1 MISFFVTKK
10 CQKMWK
16 NDENCQY
23 WRRKPLYHLNDM
35 SNFNE
40 MFRKDVTWDNIKNSQ
55 KTRAFYRRCIYGKT
69 TEGIKL
75 TLVKFLRVNPD
86 TSKQALEIAFSHK
99 KCNYSW
105 NYIFYNLP
113 VVKENIQKH
122 LSLFLNIKSNFL
134 AHINEKIKEVNK
146 VISVIK
152 KLNQPLPYS
161 SLMTRY
167 KSFVRPH
174 LDYGDSF
181 FFLSG
186 FSFTDTDDSQD
197 SRGREGTITYF

>member
-1 MISFFVTKK
+1 
-10 CQKMWK
+10 
-16 NDENCQY
+16 
-23 WRRKPLYHLNDM
+23 M

-122 LSLFLNIKSNFL
+122 LSLFLNIKLNFL

-181 FFLSG
+181 FFSIRIFFHRHWRLTGQQGKGGDHLLFHSTTSTRSRTFRYLFATLHVRWLS
-186 FSFTDTDDSQD
+186 Q
-197 SRGREGTITYF
+197 YL